1 MNKKFTKCM
10 IVPAVCLSILAS
22 APGNIFATK
31 FNDADIH
38 WAKDA
43 ITIWADHEVIQGFD
57 GLFRP
62 DETITRAEMA
72 VMINRIMNYQVRAEN
87 TFIDLDDNWYT
98 DAILKLVKQGV
109 MLGHDNQIR
118 PEDSVSREE
127 ALVMIARSLGIE
139 ENQNKSASF
148 IDSGNISEWAVGAIQ
163 AMTEKG
169 FINGYEDGSFR
180 PQDKMTRAC
189 SVTVVNNAVKG
200 FYNKP
205 GTYKVEEEI
214 NGIVIVNSPDVIL
227 EGMTINGDLIVT
239 PGVKEGTVTLQ
250 GTTVSGQQIVMGGN
264 VESKP
269 GTSNPGG
276 DSDNGSGDGSNGGSN
291 GGSGGSSGGGGST
304 IQNAAATD
312 IIVNSAYADETGRVT
327 VSGKRYTIGENAF
340 DTLEKAVAQAQTLN
354 KKASVTLMSNLNIEQ
369 TVILKADSLTLDG
382 NGHTLSYRQGVKDG
396 IQIENGQDVV
406 LRNLSVVMNDEIN
419 KWNGSY
425 GIQAYQSKV
434 TLKNISVTGADGG
447 ILVNGAEVVLE
458 GVVDVSGNKFGGIE
472 VSKGYGVESMPK
484 LIGSAENLKNDTEE
498 DGKPT
503 IWIDKV
509 SELTNAVVAISGLNE
524 VPADN
529 DQTYFFLRQNPTET
543 TANVS
548 NQQELEASLAN
559 EDIKVINIL
568 TELTLDKTLV
578 VNRSVLI
585 NGKDHMKKLSFN
597 NKNAIQLVH
606 AGEVTLE
613 NLIVEI
619 SGNEEGWQGLYALQ
633 AYGTTNVTLRNVSVT
648 GADGGILVNG
658 AEVVLEGVVD
668 VSGNEFGG
676 IEVSKGS
683 GVESIPKLIGSAEN
697 LKNDTE
703 EDGKPTVW
711 IDKVSE
717 LTNAVVAVS
726 GLNEG
731 STEKDQAHFY
741 LGEASSVTTNKDI
754 F

>member
-1 MNKKFTKCM
+1 M
-10 IVPAVCLSILAS
+10 
-22 APGNIFATK
+22 
-31 FNDADIH
+31 
-38 WAKDA
+38 
-43 ITIWADHEVIQGFD
+43 
-57 GLFRP
+57 
-62 DETITRAEMA
+62 
-72 VMINRIMNYQVRAEN
+72 
-87 TFIDLDDNWYT
+87 
-98 DAILKLVKQGV
+98 
-109 MLGHDNQIR
+109 
-118 PEDSVSREE
+118 
-127 ALVMIARSLGIE
+127 
-139 ENQNKSASF
+139 
-148 IDSGNISEWAVGAIQ
+148 
-163 AMTEKG
+163 
-169 FINGYEDGSFR
+169 
-180 PQDKMTRAC
+180 
-189 SVTVVNNAVKG
+189 
-200 FYNKP
+200 
-205 GTYKVEEEI
+205 
-214 NGIVIVNSPDVIL
+214 
-227 EGMTINGDLIVT
+227 
-239 PGVKEGTVTLQ
+239 
-250 GTTVSGQQIVMGGN
+250 
-264 VESKP
+264 
-269 GTSNPGG
+269 
-276 DSDNGSGDGSNGGSN
+276 
-291 GGSGGSSGGGGST
+291 
-304 IQNAAATD
+304 
-312 IIVNSAYADETGRVT
+312 
-327 VSGKRYTIGENAF
+327 
-340 DTLEKAVAQAQTLN
+340 
-354 KKASVTLMSNLNIEQ
+354 
-369 TVILKADSLTLDG
+369 
-382 NGHTLSYRQGVKDG
+382 
-396 IQIENGQDVV
+396 
-406 LRNLSVVMNDEIN
+406 
-419 KWNGSY
+419 
-425 GIQAYQSKV
+425 
-434 TLKNISVTGADGG
+434 
-447 ILVNGAEVVLE
+447 
-458 GVVDVSGNKFGGIE
+458 VDVSGNKFGGIE

-548 NQQELEASLAN
+548 NQQELEAALAN

-585 NGKDHMKKLSFN
+585 NGKDHMKKLSFD

-633 AYGTTNVTLRNVSVT
+633 AYGATNVTLRNVSVT

>member
-548 NQQELEASLAN
+548 NQQELEAALAN

-585 NGKDHMKKLSFN
+585 NGKDHMKKLSFD

-633 AYGTTNVTLRNVSVT
+633 AYGATNVTLRNVSVT

>member
-22 APGNIFATK
+22 APGNIFAAK

-62 DETITRAEMA
+62 DDTITRAEMA

-118 PEDSVSREE
+118 PEDPVTREE
-127 ALVMIARSLGIE
+127 ALVMIARALGIE

-369 TVILKADSLTLDG
+369 TVVLKADSLTLDG

-447 ILVNGAEVVLE
+447 ILVNGAEV
-458 GVVDVSGNKFGGIE
+458 
-472 VSKGYGVESMPK
+472 
-484 LIGSAENLKNDTEE
+484 T
-498 DGKPT
+498 
-503 IWIDKV
+503 
-509 SELTNAVVAISGLNE
+509 
-524 VPADN
+524 
-529 DQTYFFLRQNPTET
+529 
-543 TANVS
+543 
-548 NQQELEASLAN
+548 
-559 EDIKVINIL
+559 
-568 TELTLDKTLV
+568 
-578 VNRSVLI
+578 
-585 NGKDHMKKLSFN
+585 
-597 NKNAIQLVH
+597 
-606 AGEVTLE
+606 
-613 NLIVEI
+613 
-619 SGNEEGWQGLYALQ
+619 
-633 AYGTTNVTLRNVSVT
+633 
-648 GADGGILVNG
+648 
-658 AEVVLEGVVD
+658 LEGVVD

-676 IEVSKGS
+676 I
-683 GVESIPKLIGSAEN
+683 
-697 LKNDTE
+697 
-703 EDGKPTVW
+703 
-711 IDKVSE
+711 
-717 LTNAVVAVS
+717 
-726 GLNEG
+726 
-731 STEKDQAHFY
+731 
-741 LGEASSVTTNKDI
+741 
-754 F
+754 